1 MLMQFLS
8 FTMNGAKSGIIA
20 PMQTVQI
27 ALQMSVLQEKTVER
41 VGEDISKMSKRVQ
54 LVNQY
59 SLNGL
64 EKPFSPI

>member
-8 FTMNGAKSGIIA
+8 FTMNGAKSGIID

-41 VGEDISKMSKRVQ
+41 VGGDISKMSKRIQ